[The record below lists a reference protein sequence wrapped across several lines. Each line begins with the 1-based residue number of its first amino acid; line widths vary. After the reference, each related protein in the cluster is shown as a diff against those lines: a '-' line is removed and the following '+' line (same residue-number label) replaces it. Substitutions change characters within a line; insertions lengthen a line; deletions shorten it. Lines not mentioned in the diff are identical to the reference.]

1 MIRSELHFE
10 LSRWLNLFVWFIH
23 GGDVLVHE
31 FYNIR
36 VCCHIILLAVRT
48 AEWERMVE
56 PLVISSNERKRNV
69 P

>member
-1 MIRSELHFE
+1 MIRSELHLE

-23 GGDVLVHE
+23 VGDVLVHE
-31 FYNIR
+31 VYIYIR
-36 VCCHIILLAVRT
+36 VCCHITLV
-48 AEWERMVE
+48 AEWERMAE